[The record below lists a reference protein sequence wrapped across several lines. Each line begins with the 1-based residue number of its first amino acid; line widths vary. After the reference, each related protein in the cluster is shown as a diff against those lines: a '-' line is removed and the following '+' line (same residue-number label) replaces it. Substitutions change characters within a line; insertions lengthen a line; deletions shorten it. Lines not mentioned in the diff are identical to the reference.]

1 MNTKLR
7 KRQLKHVL
15 GFKKIP
21 VKTQAKP
28 QAKEERLH
36 LPHKIDNAAC
46 KKKKKEP
53 LQKQLQRPQRSGK
66 LANTE
71 VSREFRF
78 QSCIL

>member
-46 KKKKKEP
+46 KKKKKNLFKSNYRDHNDQE
-53 LQKQLQRPQRSGK
+53 S
-66 LANTE
+66 
-71 VSREFRF
+71 
-78 QSCIL
+78 

>member
-46 KKKKKEP
+46 KKKKRTSSK
-53 LQKQLQRPQRSGK
+53 
-66 LANTE
+66 ATTE
-71 VSREFRF
+71 TTTIRKVSKH
-78 QSCIL
+78 